1 MKQTSPKM
9 FLAKDISL
17 IVYDFDG
24 VMTNNKVILSEDG
37 LESVV
42 VNRSDGLAVEIF
54 KKHNLPQ
61 MIMSKERNKIVSV
74 RAKKLGIPVL
84 QSVDDKK
91 VAIEGYCNKINID
104 LKNVIYVGNDLND
117 LCVMQ
122 AVGHPIAPID
132 ACQAVRDLA
141 ELVIP
146 VEGGNGVVRELLNF
160 FDLEGW

>member
-84 QSVDDKK
+84 QSVNDKK

-132 ACQAVRDLA
+132 ACQAVRDLSG
-141 ELVIP
+141 I
-146 VEGGNGVVRELLNF
+146 GNSSRGRQRRRS
-160 FDLEGW
+160 GTA

>member
-1 MKQTSPKM
+1 MNQTSPKM
-9 FLAKDISL
+9 FLAKDVSL

-24 VMTNNKVILSEDG
+24 VMTNNKVILSEDE

-54 KKHNLPQ
+54 KQHNLPQ

-84 QSVDDKK
+84 QSIDDKK
-91 VAIEGYCNKINID
+91 VAIEGYCREKNID

-117 LCVMQ
+117 LIVMQ

-132 ACQAVRDLA
+132 ACREVRDIA

-146 VEGGNGVVRELLNF
+146 VEGGNGVGRELLNL
-160 FDLEGW
+160 FDLERR

>member
-1 MKQTSPKM
+1 VNQTSPKM
-9 FLAKDISL
+9 FLAKDVSL

-42 VNRSDGLAVEIF
+42 VNRSDGLAIEIF
-54 KKHNLPQ
+54 KNHNIPQ

-91 VAIEGYCNKINID
+91 AAIEGYCKEKNID

-117 LCVMQ
+117 LIVMQ
-122 AVGHPIAPID
+122 AVGHPIAPLD
-132 ACQAVRDLA
+132 ACQEVRDLA

-146 VEGGNGVVRELLNF
+146 VEGGNGVVRELLNL
-160 FDLEGW
+160 FDLERR